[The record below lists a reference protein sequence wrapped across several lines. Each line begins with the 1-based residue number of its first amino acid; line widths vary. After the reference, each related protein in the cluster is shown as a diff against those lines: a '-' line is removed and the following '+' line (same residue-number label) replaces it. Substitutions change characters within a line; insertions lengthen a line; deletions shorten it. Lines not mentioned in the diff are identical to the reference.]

1 MTLFVPSPDRLRRH
15 DLLSPIHGPP
25 THPIP
30 DFEVVHAISRVS
42 SGLLKRGE
50 ATVQFHCR
58 NADVRVNFEGSYRS
72 LSAGR

>member
-1 MTLFVPSPDRLRRH
+1 MTLFVPSPDLGDTTSSHR
-15 DLLSPIHGPP
+15 STVPP

-30 DFEVVHAISRVS
+30 DFEVVHAISRFS

-50 ATVQFHCR
+50 TTVQFHCR